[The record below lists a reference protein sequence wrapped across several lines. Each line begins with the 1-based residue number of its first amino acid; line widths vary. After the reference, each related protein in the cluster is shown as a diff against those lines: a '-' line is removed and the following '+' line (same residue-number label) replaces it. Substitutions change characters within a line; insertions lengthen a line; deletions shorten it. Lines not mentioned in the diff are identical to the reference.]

1 MGEFDS
7 FSFGKNSPPLKLRR
21 RPLKSMGVK
30 KIVFFT
36 RVAIQVYGRHFRGE
50 TRRKKIHPSL
60 NINCKNVNV
69 FHKKIHGQCFQHELL
84 ATELHHMRLG
94 PMCTGLVGQIR
105 VERENVQKRTFTR
118 WINLHLE
125 KCNPPIE
132 VKDLFVDIQ
141 DGKILM
147 ALLEVLT
154 GQSLLQEHKPSSN
167 RIFRLNNIAKALKFL
182 EDSNVKLVSID
193 AAEIADGNPSL
204 VLGLIWNIILF
215 LQIKELT
222 GNLNRM
228 SSSSSL
234 SSLPSG
240 PDSDSS
246 HSSTPSTE
254 KSLSVSIKDQRKA
267 IKALLNWVQQRTRK
281 YGVAVQDFA
290 SSWKSGLAFLALIKA
305 IDSKLVD
312 IKQALEKS
320 ARDNLEDAFR
330 IAQEQLSVPRLLE
343 PEDVMVDSPD
353 EQSIMTYVTQ
363 FLEHFPELDAVS
375 IICPLYIRYIGELY
389 GDIRSADLSC
399 ISDGR
404 INSPGT
410 DLRRISTAGHE
421 CFCEPV
427 AEKKSVCVKIVA
439 LIKFVEDFSDQL
451 DSLPMESTFVHYKDG
466 PAEEESKIITL
477 NKESDIQ
484 SEINSPV
491 THPEQYHYPEEL
503 IAEYY
508 NSDSHRKTSDW
519 SQSMSEHNQSP
530 KGVITREIYSILGQE
545 AIPSNHSDSSMES
558 PSEEFSGIDGTS
570 EDKETLIQPSLILNG
585 SHLTSSDENRPVSSS
600 DTLYKSIT
608 NNSFKKDIDLDSFS
622 VIDAY
627 TATGKEPTS
636 VSKES
641 SYTYSET
648 MTSLGKGPVE
658 GSSEMSTNGN
668 VLSPG
673 YTDNVDD
680 ACKYVPHLL
689 PTNATGSN
697 RAKQMT
703 VFQPYSATAAKG
715 KSINEGHSVD
725 SISDTDVQ
733 SLLTEKTEEP
743 DNIDK
748 ADSSVISVIPHNLFY
763 YPHYNV
769 PIADV
774 LHAYAE
780 DSPGASVSSNIT
792 SSFPH
797 ESDHDVIE
805 SYYQDYMQTCNKE
818 MLGKVFN
825 SGFVDEA
832 QDLRHLRTPNNSSS
846 QKPTSQTQTR
856 NSAMEPS
863 HTENTQIAELQEGKR
878 VAAENNA
885 KSSKKLSS
893 QKAELE
899 EDFLRIDDKVDDTK
913 LKLKE
918 ENHKVIGPPR
928 EIEEGTVVCHRR
940 KDCVP
945 DKKNLGV
952 LLYPNTRNIK
962 EQHDHISSK
971 KTAETC
977 LTEKVTA
984 ESADTPSSGLFLNIY
999 TTFLLWLLLY
1009 CMLILPELDMR
1020 KVGFFANNQ

>member
-1 MGEFDS
+1 MAGHEWDW
-7 FSFGKNSPPLKLRR
+7 
-21 RPLKSMGVK
+21 
-30 KIVFFT
+30 
-36 RVAIQVYGRHFRGE
+36 
-50 TRRKKIHPSL
+50 
-60 NINCKNVNV
+60 
-69 FHKKIHGQCFQHELL
+69 FQREELI
-84 ATELHHMRLG
+84 
-94 PMCTGLVGQIR
+94 GQISDIR
-105 VERENVQKRTFTR
+105 VQNLQVERENVQKRTFTR

-363 FLEHFPELDAVS
+363 FLEHFPELDA
-375 IICPLYIRYIGELY
+375 
-389 GDIRSADLSC
+389 
-399 ISDGR
+399 
-404 INSPGT
+404 
-410 DLRRISTAGHE
+410 
-421 CFCEPV
+421 
-427 AEKKSVCVKIVA
+427 
-439 LIKFVEDFSDQL
+439 EDFSDQL